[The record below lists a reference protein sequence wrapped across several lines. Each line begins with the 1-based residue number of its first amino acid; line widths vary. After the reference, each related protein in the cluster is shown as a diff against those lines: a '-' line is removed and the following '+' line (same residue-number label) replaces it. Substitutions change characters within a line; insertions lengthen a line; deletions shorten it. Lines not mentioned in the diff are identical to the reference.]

1 MPSEIRETFLCSCV
15 SFLDT
20 HALYTS
26 VYCRKL
32 PDLLRRCRG
41 HCKEASMNEVVLQR
55 INDDAL
61 MVNKTVTISQGP
73 IDLELDNVSNRH

>member
-1 MPSEIRETFLCSCV
+1 
-15 SFLDT
+15 
-20 HALYTS
+20 
-26 VYCRKL
+26 
-32 PDLLRRCRG
+32 
-41 HCKEASMNEVVLQR
+41 MNEVVLQR